1 MAPGSLTRR
10 PGFTLIEVAL
20 TLAIIGVLSS
30 TATAGYLRY
39 QDRARQSQAILDLST
54 ISKELDGYEVTSGG
68 LPVSLAVLGPQ
79 VAAMTDPWG
88 NPYEYTVVATSPIGK
103 LRKDKFL
110 VPINSDYDLYS
121 KGPDGASVAPLTA
134 KPSRD
139 DIIRGSNGSYFGR
152 ADGY

>member
-1 MAPGSLTRR
+1 MSAHLTRA
-10 PGFTLIEVAL
+10 FTLIEIAMV
-20 TLAIIGVLSS
+20 LAILGVLSS
-30 TATAGYLRY
+30 SATAGYLRY
-39 QDRARQSQAILDLST
+39 QDRARQTQVIVDLST

-68 LPVSLAVLGPQ
+68 LPPDLATLGADI
-79 VAAMTDPWG
+79 AAMTDPWG

-121 KGPDGASVAPLTA
+121 KGPDGKSVSPLTA